1 MEEEIV
7 SIDDSPIIKDSI
19 NLALIKNIILIDNT
33 IETPEIFF
41 SSNSDDTLPIY
52 YNCCTDKNK
61 LFDYLE
67 KEFVNINRIGF
78 IFNNSM
84 MNSKYFLN
92 SELFFTENDLIQFET
107 NKDSLSSYSSNVS
120 FLIKLIKKFDVK
132 NVDFLACNSL
142 EYDNWKIYYDLLQ
155 HHSSSIIGAS
165 KDLTGNIKYGANW
178 IMENTNEDIQ
188 NIYFNENITNY
199 SSTLVSSSI
208 SYNIGTTKGR
218 SVFLFIIETTNNF
231 TSLVLDNFSN
241 LVFEATGTD
250 IDTRYNVHYREEN
263 TGLFILASN
272 LNNLNINLLPKK
284 RYEIILNFA
293 NSKTTNN
300 TGAYYRYGGVP
311 DITSRTAVLVFTNE
325 LKMYPSYSA
334 YVSFSSFN
342 PNNTTTYNG
351 IKNLN
356 NTKYQSLT
364 LNYSYELTISPQ
376 LSSFTVADKKNGDAS
391 FQIQPPTSLST
402 GLFSY
407 VSSNG
412 LVASILGN
420 IITIIGPGTTII
432 KATQA
437 AAGIY
442 ASETITATFIVIQPI
457 SPQLSSFTVA
467 DKKNG
472 DASFP
477 IQPPTSL
484 STGLF
489 SYVSSNGLVASIL
502 GNIITIIGPGT
513 TIIKATQAAAGIYA
527 SETITATFTVKKTL
541 NELINSKSPVSEL
554 LALEITSKDLI
565 DKGFTASVMK
575 QHGYNAKDLKLLDY
589 PIKQM
594 KRARFTLSTL
604 LKARFLLGKLTAYY
618 SSDDF
623 LALGIDAPQLSE
635 WGITKERLREM
646 GFVL

>member
-1 MEEEIV
+1 
-7 SIDDSPIIKDSI
+7 
-19 NLALIKNIILIDNT
+19 
-33 IETPEIFF
+33 
-41 SSNSDDTLPIY
+41 
-52 YNCCTDKNK
+52 
-61 LFDYLE
+61 
-67 KEFVNINRIGF
+67 
-78 IFNNSM
+78 
-84 MNSKYFLN
+84 
-92 SELFFTENDLIQFET
+92 
-107 NKDSLSSYSSNVS
+107 
-120 FLIKLIKKFDVK
+120 
-132 NVDFLACNSL
+132 
-142 EYDNWKIYYDLLQ
+142 
-155 HHSSSIIGAS
+155 
-165 KDLTGNIKYGANW
+165 
-178 IMENTNEDIQ
+178 MENTNEDIQ

-391 FQIQPPTSLST
+391 F
-402 GLFSY
+402 
-407 VSSNG
+407 
-412 LVASILGN
+412 
-420 IITIIGPGTTII
+420 
-432 KATQA
+432 
-437 AAGIY
+437 
-442 ASETITATFIVIQPI
+442 
-457 SPQLSSFTVA
+457 
-467 DKKNG
+467 
-472 DASFP
+472 P

-513 TIIKATQAAAGIYA
+513 TIITATQAAAGIYA

-575 QHGYNAKDLKLLDY
+575 QNGYNAKDLKLLDY